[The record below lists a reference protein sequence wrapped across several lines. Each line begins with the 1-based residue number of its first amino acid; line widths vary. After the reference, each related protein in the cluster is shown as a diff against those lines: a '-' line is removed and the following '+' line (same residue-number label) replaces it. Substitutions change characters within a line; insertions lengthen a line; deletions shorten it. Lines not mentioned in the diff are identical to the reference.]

1 MQRILHTTGRFCRLG
16 GKCSRPGDS
25 TGAATFFD
33 RPAAASYMPTGTSV
47 AEAHCALTFRP
58 RRPLMSRAEL
68 TRPEHSYSKRSV
80 AEYSAAESFTST
92 VSAPARKMS
101 RLLGSPTGELVFSI
115 LTGEHQ
121 GRQVR
126 IRGAKCTIGSGR
138 GCTLRLRAR
147 GVQPLHCWILRGAGG
162 TIVRRRHR
170 DTQLNGCTFEDSILS
185 PGDRLR
191 IGSVEL
197 EVTSCPA
204 WSAGWNAETSQPT
217 PVYDELDRERWEL
230 TARESSEAINRL
242 RSEMQDLERRATSQ
256 LAELNSLVGR
266 VSTERDSLQEQL
278 RRTESDAASQR
289 DTFFLDKQRLESGLA
304 AAEQELSELKSH
316 LTSRES
322 EIESVLLTESRRVN
336 EIQNRLEDVLR
347 ERSNLE
353 ARLHEQTS
361 SLREECAAR
370 QVERDHLHEE
380 CQRLDA
386 ELSRLRELVGYTAA
400 ERDQLTL
407 NASGA
412 QQLLAEQQ
420 DQLHREN
427 RDLLARLDATQTRLA
442 DAERRLA
449 VVQVEGDSH
458 LQGEMER
465 VGQLQERLERTE
477 REKLELESQL
487 RDRTAAW
494 QAEQVRL
501 SEQQGRLSEQ
511 CVQLDGQL
519 KYVREL
525 VESLASEKQL
535 LCEQLEAAE
544 MKLAADHEAFA
555 QEKAELTQKLADSSG
570 PLTAVQQRCEQ
581 LEAELNER
589 KFGNNTQAA
598 TWKQQADEYEEQIQA
613 LCEQLA
619 TTTGRLAELQSAGES
634 NSEIDS
640 VLATK
645 WQHEAEVAREELAA
659 LKARLADIESQSAA
673 LPPNEHSGEWE
684 LRAGE
689 LQVQLTAAELRVA
702 AAEDRLAGMQAELAA
717 ARELEQKAAESESA
731 RETLAKQLAEQSE
744 AIGFERE
751 TWQQDRDRLHQEC
764 RMLGHR
770 LIQKQKEYDA
780 LDEQVKAAAKEAPP
794 VVSANTITME
804 QIRDEVA
811 AATQLEEER
820 ANWWAER
827 DGLRRQVDELTAQL
841 AARPEFTQQMTM
853 GPEAIADL
861 QAQARAGQEA
871 QEARQRVGALELEL
885 EAARCQLEESRSWRE
900 RAEQATSEV
909 EQRQTQNEQLR
920 EELANLQREL
930 AAVREAAS
938 VAPAAAV
945 SDEAQLAALAERE
958 RQQGTE
964 LDQARAQLA
973 AEAESLNAAR
983 QELAARQQEQQQ
995 TQAEFEGR
1003 WKLWEENLRRQ
1014 EELLQKQTDELAQRV
1029 AAAESQLAESA
1040 NLEQAYAAREE
1051 QLRVEAARLAEL
1063 QSELARE
1070 QAELAERAASV
1081 DSPAAAMERQQV
1093 AVDELPQPLA
1103 EPADVEPPAEVRDS
1117 IPEHFA
1123 PQFVPGSP
1131 PSAETPKPVWNQ
1143 PGQDP
1148 PADDDSIEAYM
1159 SRLLKRVR
1167 GDSHVATPAVAV
1179 PAPKPAPVAPAP
1191 LPVEIA
1197 PAPIATVPAETVKPE
1212 EYVPRQKAPEL
1223 TTNMAAMRE
1232 LANSAARTAIVKHQ
1246 KRSGSQQAMMQSVG
1260 AALTLVCGLVAA
1272 FGAYYY
1278 RSLPGAIAAGIGLA
1292 AALYWG
1298 GKAALRVLGLMMLK
1312 APGCK
1317 DDLDEPE
1324 SAPPDAPSAAGES
1337 LCATAEACP
1346 PQPPA
1351 DPTETLHP
1359 DYIAPELSLSEGP
1372 ATP

>member
-1 MQRILHTTGRFCRLG
+1 
-16 GKCSRPGDS
+16 
-25 TGAATFFD
+25 
-33 RPAAASYMPTGTSV
+33 
-47 AEAHCALTFRP
+47 
-58 RRPLMSRAEL
+58 MSPAEL
-68 TRPEHSYSKRSV
+68 TG
-80 AEYSAAESFTST
+80 AEYSAESFTPT
-92 VSAPARKMS
+92 VPAPARKMS
-101 RLLGSPTGELVFSI
+101 RLLGSPSGELAFSI
-115 LTGEHQ
+115 LTGEHK

-147 GVQPLHCWILRGAGG
+147 GIQPVHCWILRGAGG

-197 EVTSCPA
+197 EVTACPT
-204 WSAGWNAETSQPT
+204 WSAGWSAETSHPT
-217 PVYDELDRERWEL
+217 PVYDELDRQRWER
-230 TARESSEAINRL
+230 TTRESSESIDRL
-242 RSEMQDLERRATSQ
+242 RGEMQNLERRATSQ

-266 VSTERDSLQEQL
+266 VSTERDSLQDQL
-278 RRTESDAASQR
+278 RRTEYDASSQR
-289 DTFFLDKQRLESGLA
+289 DTFFLDKQRLESSLA
-304 AAEQELSELKSH
+304 AAEQELGELKSH

-370 QVERDHLHEE
+370 QVERDNLQEE

-386 ELSRLRELVGYTAA
+386 ELARLRELVGYTAA
-400 ERDQLTL
+400 ERDHLTL

-412 QQLLAEQQ
+412 QQLLAKQQ

-427 RDLLARLDATQTRLA
+427 RDLQARLETTQDRLTE
-442 DAERRLA
+442 AERRLA

-477 REKLELESQL
+477 REKGELESQL
-487 RDRTAAW
+487 RDRTNAW

-511 CVQLDGQL
+511 CVQLEGQL

-535 LCEQLEAAE
+535 LCEQLEAADL
-544 MKLAADHEAFA
+544 KLAADQEAFA
-555 QEKAELTQKLADSSG
+555 QERTELAQKLTDAAG
-570 PLTAVQQRCEQ
+570 PLTAAQQRCEQ

-589 KFGNNTQAA
+589 RYGNDTQAA

-619 TTTGRLAELQSAGES
+619 TTSGRLAELQSAGES
-634 NSEIDS
+634 NNEIDS

-645 WQHEAEVAREELAA
+645 WQHEAEVAREEVTS
-659 LKARLADIESQSAA
+659 LKAKLADIESRPAAPPSNEQSA
-673 LPPNEHSGEWE
+673 EWE
-684 LRAGE
+684 RRAGE
-689 LQVQLTAAELRVA
+689 LQVQLTAAELRSV
-702 AAEDRLAGMQAELAA
+702 AAEDRLAEMQAKLAERDA
-717 ARELEQKAAESESA
+717 QMATAQTLVQKAAEGELA
-731 RETLAKQLAEQSE
+731 RETLTKQLSAQSD
-744 AIGFERE
+744 AIQFERE
-751 TWQQDRDRLHQEC
+751 TWQQDRERLHQEC

-811 AATQLEEER
+811 AATELEEER

-827 DGLRRQVDELTAQL
+827 DELRRQVDELTAQL

-871 QEARQRVGALELEL
+871 QETQQRVAALELEL
-885 EAARCQLEESRSWRE
+885 ESARCQLDESRSWHE
-900 RAEQATSEV
+900 RADAAINEV
-909 EQRQTQNEQLR
+909 QQHRSQNHQLR
-920 EELANLQREL
+920 EELAELQREL
-930 AAVREAAS
+930 AAAREAVS

-945 SDEAQLAALAERE
+945 SDEAQLAALDERE
-958 RQQGTE
+958 RQRGVE
-964 LDQARAQLA
+964 LEQAKAQLA

-983 QELAARQQEQQQ
+983 QQLAAQQQEQQQ

-1014 EELLQKQTDELAQRV
+1014 EDLLQKQADELAQRV
-1029 AAAESQLAESA
+1029 AAAESRLADSA
-1040 NLEQAYAAREE
+1040 NLEQSYAVREE
-1051 QLRVEAARLAEL
+1051 QLLAEAARLAEL
-1063 QSELARE
+1063 RGELERE
-1070 QAELAERAASV
+1070 QAELAERAVLV
-1081 DSPAAAMERQQV
+1081 DSQPAALEPQQSAEQV
-1093 AVDELPQPLA
+1093 AADELPQQLA
-1103 EPADVEPPAEVRDS
+1103 EADEAEPPIEVRDS
-1117 IPEHFA
+1117 AVPEHFA

-1131 PSAETPKPVWNQ
+1131 PTGETPKPVWNQ
-1143 PGQDP
+1143 PGHEP

-1167 GDSHVATPAVAV
+1167 GDSHVAAPAVAT
-1179 PAPKPAPVAPAP
+1179 PAPKPAPIAPTP
-1191 LPVEIA
+1191 QPVEIA
-1197 PAPIATVPAETVKPE
+1197 PVQVASAPAEPVKPE

-1260 AALTLVCGLVAA
+1260 ALLTLVCGLVAA
-1272 FGAYYY
+1272 FGAYYFH
-1278 RSLPGAIAAGIGLA
+1278 SLPGAIAAGIGLA
-1292 AALYWG
+1292 VALYWG
-1298 GKAALRVLGLMMLK
+1298 GKAAIRVLGLMMLK

-1317 DDLDEPE
+1317 DDHDEPT
-1324 SAPPDAPSAAGES
+1324 PVDAPNVAGES
-1337 LCATAEACP
+1337 LNATAGVCP
-1346 PQPPA
+1346 PEPPA

-1359 DYIAPELSLSEGP
+1359 DYIAPELSQSQEPSGG
-1372 ATP
+1372 